1 MSLLSIIAEQLRKI
15 ADNIDSGNSYLSE
28 EESQQ
33 VLEQIT
39 KFSQREIRMSKY
51 QSARYLNVSE
61 RTFDNYIKQ
70 GLIPKGKKTE
80 GFKELSWTKKELDE
94 VIKKAK
100 H

>member
-51 QSARYLNVSE
+51 
-61 RTFDNYIKQ
+61 
-70 GLIPKGKKTE
+70 
-80 GFKELSWTKKELDE
+80 
-94 VIKKAK
+94 
-100 H
+100 